1 MRSILHPEKILKFE
15 KRVLGSIRIININS
29 KFVFIK
35 LKIVTFIKIVILS
48 YKQPN
53 HWCNKFI
60 KLFIRNGLFSSIFNI
75 EWYKFRK
82 YLNNMF
88 CCWEFIGS
96 ISQ

>member
-53 HWCNKFI
+53 H
-60 KLFIRNGLFSSIFNI
+60 
-75 EWYKFRK
+75 
-82 YLNNMF
+82 
-88 CCWEFIGS
+88 
-96 ISQ
+96 